1 MKPEQLEAA
10 CGFYYASTLK
20 GKLKGKLNNIQS
32 SSATLTDKESM
43 VGKEYDNAWV
53 NWCKGKRIATS
64 IARFENCDAY
74 WMTDRHNIL
83 VEYKYD
89 IDMENPIERAKVI
102 AQVVAYYK
110 KIAEKGK
117 VKCATVVFIADVN
130 ECFALHV
137 NYLNKFVNL
146 PGINWKVAPSNM
158 GNDEVL
164 VSAIAADTEISNK
177 SVVFNTADPDFAEEK
192 IFSTIRDLCNGVT
205 RIVPITAG
213 TMKMAYEYFSTKIVD
228 IKKHKAN
235 DVVGM
240 FYEFIKKGSEC
251 FVKNGKIYFQNY
263 APVAIDER
271 KALQFLG
278 RFGEFDANDKAELD
292 RMYDT
297 LVSDTERRIN
307 GQFFTPKVWVDE
319 AHRRMA
325 RVLGEDWESKYPSW
339 SCCCGTK
346 SCSRDYEYGS
356 LWLSTLEQSELNA
369 SSSLNTEAVDTFVFD
384 FLNDSESKLPA
395 TLKEALKKAGKNG
408 TPFTMLINP
417 PYGQAT
423 SGNANAHKAG
433 VSDTEIGRE
442 MKSIGLGK
450 SANELTVQ
458 FLYRIMTIVKE
469 YGIKDFTLGLFSKP
483 KWFTGTSFE
492 KFREEWLKV
501 ATYQNGFAFHS
512 EEFEGVKE
520 GWAINFSVWK
530 LSA

>member
-1 MKPEQLEAA
+1 MNI
-10 CGFYYASTLK
+10 STNRVNDLNK
-20 GKLKGKLNNIQS
+20 KL
-32 SSATLTDKESM
+32 SATGLKMRLNAILTCSAALSDKESM
-43 VGKEYDNAWV
+43 VGKEFNTAWV
-53 NWCKGKRIATS
+53 DWCKGKKIATS

-74 WMTDRHNIL
+74 WLTDRHNIL

-137 NYLNKFVNL
+137 NYLNRFVNM
-146 PGINWKVAPSNM
+146 PGINWKVAPCNM

-164 VSAIAADTEISNK
+164 VNAIVADTEISNK

-192 IFSTIRDLCNGVT
+192 IFNTIRDLCNGVT

-213 TMKMAYEYFSTKIVD
+213 TLKMAYEYFSTKIVD

-251 FVKNGKIYFQNY
+251 FVKNEKIYFQNY
-263 APVAIDER
+263 APVAVDER

-297 LVSDTERRIN
+297 LVADTERREN
-307 GQFFTPKVWVDE
+307 GQFFTKKVWVDE

-325 RVLGEDWESKYPSW
+325 RVLGEDWELKYPSW

-384 FLNDSESKLPA
+384 FLNDSESKLPVS
-395 TLKEALKKAGKNG
+395 LKEALKKAGKND

-417 PYGQAT
+417 PYGQCGAGANKG
-423 SGNANAHKAG
+423 GNKTDVTKTDIAMQMKAN
-433 VSDTEIGRE
+433 
-442 MKSIGLGK
+442 GLGK
-450 SANELTVQ
+450 ASNELTVQ
-458 FLYRIMTIVKE
+458 FLYRIMAIVKE
-469 YGIKDFTLGLFSKP
+469 YGIKDFTLGLFSNP
-483 KWFTGTSFE
+483 AWITGDACE

-501 ATYQNGFAFHS
+501 ATYQNGFAFRS
-512 EEFEGVKE
+512 EEFEGVKK

>member
-1 MKPEQLEAA
+1 MNPEQLEAT
-10 CGFYYASTLK
+10 CGFHYAT
-20 GKLKGKLNNIQS
+20 KLNGKLNAIRDAK
-32 SSATLTDKESM
+32 ATLTDKESL
-43 VGKEYDNAWV
+43 VADAYNTAWV
-53 NWCKGKRIATS
+53 EHCKGKKIATS

-89 IDMENPIERAKVI
+89 IDMENPAERARVI
-102 AQVVAYYK
+102 AQVVAYYR

-117 VKCATVVFIADVN
+117 VKSATVVFIADVN

-137 NYLNKFVNL
+137 NYLNRFVNL
-146 PGINWKVAPSNM
+146 PGVNWRLAPSNM
-158 GNDEVL
+158 GSDETL
-164 VSAIAADTEISNK
+164 VNAIMADAEVSNK
-177 SVVFNTADPDFAEEK
+177 SIVFNTADPDFSEEK
-192 IFSTIRDLCNGVT
+192 IFNSIRNMCDGVT

-213 TMKMAYEYFSTKIVD
+213 TLKMAYEYFSTKIVE

-240 FYEFIKKGSEC
+240 FYEFIKRGSEC
-251 FVKNGKIYFQNY
+251 FVKNGKIYFSNY
-263 APVAIDER
+263 APVSVDET
-271 KALQFLG
+271 KANQFLR
-278 RFGEFDANDKAELD
+278 RFGEFDENDKSELD

-297 LVSDTERRIN
+297 LVSDTERRVN

-384 FLNDSESKLPA
+384 FLNDSESKLPKS
-395 TLKEALKKAGKNG
+395 LKEALKKTGKDG

-417 PYGQAT
+417 PYGQ
-423 SGNANAHKAG
+423 SGANKSDKNNSKTG
-433 VSDTEIGRE
+433 ISDTEIGRE
-442 MKSIGLGK
+442 MKSVGLGK
-450 SANELTVQ
+450 ASNELTVQ
-458 FLYRIMTIVKE
+458 FLFRIMNIVKE
-469 YGIKDFTLGLFSKP
+469 YGIKDFTLGLFSNP
-483 KWFTGTSFE
+483 AWMTGDACE
-492 KFREEWLKV
+492 KFREEWNKV
-501 ATYQNGFAFHS
+501 ATFDNGFAFHS
-512 EEFEGVKE
+512 DEFEGVKE

>member
-1 MKPEQLEAA
+1 M
-10 CGFYYASTLK
+10 
-20 GKLKGKLNNIQS
+20 NIQKTGIIS
-32 SSATLTDKESM
+32 SVANAVNNAGLKVRLNDIRLTASMSDKESL
-43 VGKEYDNAWV
+43 VAGEYNAAWV
-53 NWCKGKRIATS
+53 DYCKGKKIATT

-89 IDMENPIERAKVI
+89 IDMENPSERAKVI
-102 AQVVAYYK
+102 AQVVAYYR

-117 VKCATVVFIADVN
+117 VKSATVVFIADVN

-137 NYLNKFVNL
+137 NYLNRFVNL
-146 PGINWKVAPSNM
+146 PGVNWRLAPSNM
-158 GNDEVL
+158 GSDEIL
-164 VSAIAADTEISNK
+164 VNAIMADTEVNAK
-177 SVVFNTADPDFAEEK
+177 SIVFNTADPDFSEEK
-192 IFSTIRDLCNGVT
+192 IFNSIHNLCNGVT

-213 TMKMAYEYFSTKIVD
+213 TLKMAYEYFSTKIVS
-228 IKKHKAN
+228 IKKYKAN

-251 FVKNGKIYFQNY
+251 FVKNGKIYFSNY
-263 APVAIDER
+263 APVAVDER
-271 KALQFLG
+271 RAVQFLG
-278 RFGEFDANDKAELD
+278 RFGEFDENDKSELD

-297 LVSDTERRIN
+297 LVSDTERRVN

-325 RVLGEDWESKYPSW
+325 RVVGEDWESKYPSW

-384 FLNDSESKLPA
+384 FLNDSESKLPKS
-395 TLKEALKKAGKNG
+395 LKDALKKAGKEG

-417 PYGQAT
+417 PYGQ
-423 SGNANAHKAG
+423 SGAGANKGGNKAD
-433 VSDTEIGRE
+433 VTKTDIAMQ
-442 MKSIGLGK
+442 MKSVGLGK
-450 SANELTVQ
+450 ASNELTVQ
-458 FLYRIMTIVKE
+458 FLYRIMNIVKE
-469 YGIKDFTLGLFSKP
+469 YGIKDFTLGLFSNP
-483 KWFTGTSFE
+483 AWMTGDACE
-492 KFREEWLKV
+492 KFREEWNKV
-501 ATYQNGFAFHS
+501 ATFDNGFAFHAD
-512 EEFEGVKE
+512 EFEGVKE